1 MKNIKEIAN
10 QNGEILKNVSGGD
23 FQVGNKNINIPSQAG
38 SALETVL
45 KRVQKFKDQQAQ
57 NDNFSNGD
65 DGGDDDTPPSSP
77 AGMVIENSVVDNEG
91 NSYQVYIDVDEVSKR
106 THINK
111 NELMAVCNNTATAV
125 SIPTNLT
132 ELSAFITVNQ
142 GISSTAA
149 KLSKKMQL
157 PAESRLYFLR
167 KAQEHAY
174 IWLKGE
180 VQLGY
185 EINKIATRR
194 GKRSDLD
201 AANDNASNQRKTAN
215 LDEVLTDLRTKKEVL
230 KEDYHIG
237 YTQARQLSRL
247 TDELVEKELEYA
259 INHNDVPSRNHA
271 LSFLSR
277 PPELT
282 DGEKDEADTKVA
294 KTKFQFE
301 TIKSTIPFETL
312 RKNKLKNAISYCS
325 LFACFGT
332 CEYYLEQHGFICKVA
347 SELYEDTAKYYIA
360 MHKMRSQH
368 PVEMIQG
375 DLKKN
380 FKKVVK
386 AFKEN
391 KCEMVIGGIPCH
403 CFTSLKGKK
412 WMDNQELTLVL
423 WFVKF
428 VKATQTK
435 YIVSENAKQFFGFSL
450 PLTVDTTGHPLAQLL
465 QAKLKGRTIGQYLKD
480 ELEPAGYNLNFSIED
495 ACFYGTAQSR
505 VRSIMLGTKEG
516 VWKWPCAEKYAKP
529 LWEAIGHLP
538 SLDDGDSG
546 IRYHDIEPLH
556 ADPVL
561 AAKIQ
566 EALEHTATGRCSKDN
581 DPKYQLS
588 GFGFYSGRGTRKF
601 WNYPSNTIDSGNGK
615 VDGIRTIHPGWLRAD
630 GTYSDARPLSLL
642 EVILVNG
649 LPQSYKIPDEFENR
663 RAFVRRGMGQVFL
676 PRLLQRICLEI
687 PVGVDAWEKMTTEPE

>member
-1 MKNIKEIAN
+1 MENTKEIAN

-23 FQVGNKNINIPSQAG
+23 FQVGNNNINIPGQAG
-38 SALETVL
+38 SALETML
-45 KRVQKFKDQQAQ
+45 NRVQKFKDQQAQ
-57 NDNFSNGD
+57 NDNFSND

-111 NELMAVCNNTATAV
+111 NELMAVCNNTTTAV

-185 EINKIATRR
+185 EIKKIANRR

-230 KEDYHIG
+230 KEDYNIG

-282 DGEKDEADTKVA
+282 DEEKK
-294 KTKFQFE
+294 
-301 TIKSTIPFETL
+301 
-312 RKNKLKNAISYCS
+312 
-325 LFACFGT
+325 
-332 CEYYLEQHGFICKVA
+332 
-347 SELYEDTAKYYIA
+347 
-360 MHKMRSQH
+360 
-368 PVEMIQG
+368 
-375 DLKKN
+375 
-380 FKKVVK
+380 
-386 AFKEN
+386 
-391 KCEMVIGGIPCH
+391 
-403 CFTSLKGKK
+403 
-412 WMDNQELTLVL
+412 
-423 WFVKF
+423 
-428 VKATQTK
+428 
-435 YIVSENAKQFFGFSL
+435 
-450 PLTVDTTGHPLAQLL
+450 
-465 QAKLKGRTIGQYLKD
+465 
-480 ELEPAGYNLNFSIED
+480 
-495 ACFYGTAQSR
+495 
-505 VRSIMLGTKEG
+505 
-516 VWKWPCAEKYAKP
+516 
-529 LWEAIGHLP
+529 
-538 SLDDGDSG
+538 
-546 IRYHDIEPLH
+546 
-556 ADPVL
+556 
-561 AAKIQ
+561 
-566 EALEHTATGRCSKDN
+566 
-581 DPKYQLS
+581 
-588 GFGFYSGRGTRKF
+588 
-601 WNYPSNTIDSGNGK
+601 
-615 VDGIRTIHPGWLRAD
+615 
-630 GTYSDARPLSLL
+630 
-642 EVILVNG
+642 
-649 LPQSYKIPDEFENR
+649 
-663 RAFVRRGMGQVFL
+663 
-676 PRLLQRICLEI
+676 
-687 PVGVDAWEKMTTEPE
+687 